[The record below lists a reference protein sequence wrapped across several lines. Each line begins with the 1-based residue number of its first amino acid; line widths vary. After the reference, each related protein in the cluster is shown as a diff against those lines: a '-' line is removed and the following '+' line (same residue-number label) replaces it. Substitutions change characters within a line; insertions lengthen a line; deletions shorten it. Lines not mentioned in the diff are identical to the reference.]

1 MDERDWIVTGMSPH
15 FRRRY
20 RERRGAVPSIAG
32 LNRIISE
39 GTQIREQRVL
49 WDLMPDGRLVR
60 VKQLDEYW
68 NARVNVIIR
77 VDRYRK
83 RAVTVLTEKEG
94 VRGKRRSG

>member
-1 MDERDWIVTGMSPH
+1 MNDRDSIVTTMSPH

-49 WDLMPDGRLVR
+49 WDLMSDGRLKR

-68 NARVNVIIR
+68 NTRVNVIIL

-94 VRGKRRSG
+94 IRGKRQFA